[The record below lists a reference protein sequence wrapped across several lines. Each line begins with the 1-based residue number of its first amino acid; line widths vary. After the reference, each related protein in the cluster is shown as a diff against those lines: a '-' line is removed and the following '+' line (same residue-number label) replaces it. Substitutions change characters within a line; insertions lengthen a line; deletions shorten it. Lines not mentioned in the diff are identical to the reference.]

1 MWPAGLQFT
10 DAPRHTPSIR
20 PLFGK
25 GSKGQQYAQDS
36 GTAGYHEIELVEN
49 DRCCK
54 SCRSQQ
60 KKQAQRQKAM
70 ARFCR
75 VFLQQAQQFLRL
87 FPLYERI
94 LDGDDR
100 FSQFLPFFR
109 RPLRPVRLAGLK
121 RGTDIFRPGSL
132 PFFFFPGIRFQIV
145 GQRQGPVPVSLF
157 GDLPSGPSGK
167 GLAVLIF
174 VVLPVHFLVFMIRQ
188 FFLSLLPLGHVM
200 IQFINLGTTDDPSV
214 PFLFESR
221 PFAAGRFQFLYF
233 FIDFPDFTFQF
244 FPALSPVGREL

>member
-1 MWPAGLQFT
+1 M
-10 DAPRHTPSIR
+10 R
-20 PLFGK
+20 
-25 GSKGQQYAQDS
+25 
-36 GTAGYHEIELVEN
+36 
-49 DRCCK
+49 
-54 SCRSQQ
+54 
-60 KKQAQRQKAM
+60 
-70 ARFCR
+70 
-75 VFLQQAQQFLRL
+75 
-87 FPLYERI
+87 
-94 LDGDDR
+94 
-100 FSQFLPFFR
+100 QFLPFFR

-244 FPALSPVGREL
+244 FPALSPVGRELRHVGQFLHVFHGILAPLVHVPGRQRHGYFFNLLLRFFNAQAQPFLDLMGLLFFFLQRCKFFFIIR